1 MSNTRATGKSL
12 LPVVNPEALL
22 RTANAERRRLAKIS
36 AISSDSSIHVPS
48 PSSTSL
54 TSTSFHT
61 PTTSLPGTP
70 ANPPFTPSLLLNV
83 QMSKSTLPTD
93 APTPGG
99 STTSTTVTETPNAAG
114 NPKADYYIELLAKL
128 QLTAAEQLQEEHRHN
143 VEERR
148 SDHEQIARL
157 ENTLF
162 DVVTKAECEKQERA
176 TPRLSSNRID
186 RQKFRFANG
195 PPFKG
200 PFHAIEPFLKWIHQL
215 QIFFNTKDI
224 SHDDDKIYVAGGL
237 LDNTILLDFYAS
249 EGASFIGKSW
259 DDFKKR
265 LFEVGLPQ
273 RWRTTL
279 KSKLR
284 QFSMGPDKAFI
295 TYSGGAR
302 TLQALIN
309 FDDSLDPSAAFTR
322 LSDFDLAEYVVL
334 GLNNELRADVAK
346 FALLDVT
353 PFVYSGFEKRV
364 ASFDEVIIR
373 KTASRPLRT
382 TTSTRPTSPDPIAW
396 RVHAYLDSQGQCHH
410 CKTTCGSAP
419 GACTKPLNK
428 RWVDIPQSFQTP
440 VRPANYQP
448 PKALSSGPNPAG
460 KPVHPPA
467 GRLPVRSALL
477 AAINT
482 SSSPDVP
489 DQDHV
494 DVVEALDADGLHFDA
509 ATINE
514 SLPPDLS
521 SIDWAVINEINALRI
536 DNIAG
541 AEEDEASWYDSNYCS
556 DLGCDPLDDS
566 STAP

>member
-1 MSNTRATGKSL
+1 
-12 LPVVNPEALL
+12 
-22 RTANAERRRLAKIS
+22 
-36 AISSDSSIHVPS
+36 
-48 PSSTSL
+48 
-54 TSTSFHT
+54 
-61 PTTSLPGTP
+61 
-70 ANPPFTPSLLLNV
+70 
-83 QMSKSTLPTD
+83 
-93 APTPGG
+93 
-99 STTSTTVTETPNAAG
+99 
-114 NPKADYYIELLAKL
+114 
-128 QLTAAEQLQEEHRHN
+128 
-143 VEERR
+143 
-148 SDHEQIARL
+148 
-157 ENTLF
+157 
-162 DVVTKAECEKQERA
+162 
-176 TPRLSSNRID
+176 
-186 RQKFRFANG
+186 
-195 PPFKG
+195 
-200 PFHAIEPFLKWIHQL
+200 
-215 QIFFNTKDI
+215 
-224 SHDDDKIYVAGGL
+224 
-237 LDNTILLDFYAS
+237 
-249 EGASFIGKSW
+249 
-259 DDFKKR
+259 
-265 LFEVGLPQ
+265 
-273 RWRTTL
+273 
-279 KSKLR
+279 
-284 QFSMGPDKAFI
+284 MGPDKAFI

-353 PFVYSGFEKRV
+353 PFVYSG
-364 ASFDEVIIR
+364 
-373 KTASRPLRT
+373 
-382 TTSTRPTSPDPIAW
+382 PTSPDPIAW

-494 DVVEALDADGLHFDA
+494 NVVEALDADGLHFDA